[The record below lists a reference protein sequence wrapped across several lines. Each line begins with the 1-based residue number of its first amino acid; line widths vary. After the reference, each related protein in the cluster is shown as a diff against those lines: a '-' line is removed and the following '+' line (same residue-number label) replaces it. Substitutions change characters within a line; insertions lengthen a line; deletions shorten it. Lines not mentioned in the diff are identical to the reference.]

1 MHPLAQSLECRR
13 EQKCLLQIETIFR
26 SELLFNVAAAL
37 DTNNL
42 PIRTGAFRH
51 SLLER
56 QSMENK
62 SDESG
67 SGEPVPQTRRGNN
80 SILIALIIAVLIA
93 MLFFRSE
100 PDADKI
106 KVSFFKDEFK
116 RGNVESV
123 FFGDRKLVGTF
134 KTPPDKPAETVNG
147 VEKIEKDDKDEP
159 VKLREKFYVNL
170 GSDEQSIARLKEELE
185 ESGVDYDN
193 LPPDQTQA
201 IISAI
206 AFIGLPLAILFFLF
220 MMIRRT
226 RSDMMGGGF
235 LSGFSKSPAK
245 RFEANEKMVTFND
258 VAGLEGVK
266 EDLQEIVDYLKTPDK
281 FQKLGGRVPKGVLL
295 NGPPG
300 TGKTLLARAVAGEA
314 EVPFFSVNGS
324 EFIQMFVGVGAS
336 RVRDLFK
343 TAKDQSPSIIFI
355 DEVDAVGRQ
364 RGAGLGGGHDEREQ
378 TLNQILGEMD
388 GFSSNQAVIVVAA
401 TNRPDVLD
409 PALLRPGRFDR
420 HVTVGRPTLNG
431 REAIFKVHVRDVPL
445 GDDVDL
451 RRLAAGT
458 IGLTGADIQ
467 NMVNEAAL
475 WAARQ
480 DKNEVTMDDFD
491 HARDKILM
499 GAKREEVLKG
509 DEKEK
514 TAYHEAGHTL
524 TAWHLDGAH
533 IVHKVTIVPRG
544 RALGVTMYVP
554 NEDRL
559 SMSKRELDHQ
569 LIVLLGGRA
578 AEKLIYNETCVGAEN
593 DLERATSIARKM
605 VTHWGMSPKIGPVS
619 YKTSEEDPF
628 LGREMHRSRQFS
640 EHTQELIDEEVG
652 RILLEADQKA
662 EQLLRE
668 HRSELEKITR
678 ALLEEEELGEKE
690 LTNLIGK
697 SIQVRNRENEANDN
711 PSAESSTQS
720 SDTSKGS

>member
-1 MHPLAQSLECRR
+1 MEKKTDQSEPNRP
-13 EQKCLLQIETIFR
+13 EQQ
-26 SELLFNVAAAL
+26 
-37 DTNNL
+37 
-42 PIRTGAFRH
+42 
-51 SLLER
+51 
-56 QSMENK
+56 EN
-62 SDESG
+62 
-67 SGEPVPQTRRGNN
+67 RRGNN
-80 SILIALIIAVLIA
+80 SLFIAIIFAALFVLLFYNRGEERSLITASFFQSELSRGNIEEVGIAERRVYGKFVTRPDIPEEARPKADPDRNSKAKPEDSDQYLEEFAFNRPTDAGWVTQLESQLKLQNVRYNYLEPDNTQQVIYFIAL
-93 MLFFRSE
+93 
-100 PDADKI
+100 
-106 KVSFFKDEFK
+106 
-116 RGNVESV
+116 
-123 FFGDRKLVGTF
+123 
-134 KTPPDKPAETVNG
+134 
-147 VEKIEKDDKDEP
+147 
-159 VKLREKFYVNL
+159 
-170 GSDEQSIARLKEELE
+170 
-185 ESGVDYDN
+185 
-193 LPPDQTQA
+193 
-201 IISAI
+201 
-206 AFIGLPLAILFFLF
+206 IGLPLGILFFLF
-220 MMIRRT
+220 MMLRRT
-226 RSDMMGGGF
+226 RSDIMGGGF

-245 RFEANEKMVTFND
+245 RFEASEKMVTFKD

-266 EDLQEIVDYLKTPDK
+266 ADLEEIVEFLKTPEK

-314 EVPFFSVNGS
+314 GVPFFSVNGS

-343 TAKDQSPSIIFI
+343 TAKESSPAIIFI
-355 DEVDAVGRQ
+355 DEIDAVGRQ

-388 GFSSNQAVIVVAA
+388 GFAANQAVIVVAA

-420 HVTVGRPTLNG
+420 HITVGRPTMKG

-445 GDDVDL
+445 AEDVEL

-458 IGLTGADIQ
+458 VGLTGADIR

-480 DKNEVTMDDFD
+480 NKKIVGMSDFD

-499 GAKREEVLKG
+499 GAKREEVLQ
-509 DEKEK
+509 DSEKEK

-533 IVHKVTIVPRG
+533 VVHKVTIIPRG
-544 RALGVTMYVP
+544 RALGVTQYVP

-559 SMSKRELDHQ
+559 SISRKELDHQ

-578 AEKLIYNETCVGAEN
+578 AEKIIYNETCVGAEN

-619 YKTSEEDPF
+619 YKTSDEDPF
-628 LGREMHRSRQFS
+628 LGREIHQSRQFS
-640 EHTQELIDEEVG
+640 EHTQELIDEEVA
-652 RILLEADQKA
+652 RILLEADQKS

-668 HRSELEKITR
+668 HRVELEKITK
-678 ALLEEEELGEKE
+678 ALLEHEELGEKE
-690 LTNLIGK
+690 LTDLIGP
-697 SIQVRNRENEANDN
+697 SIQAKMNPKPNESDD
-711 PSAESSTQS
+711 S
-720 SDTSKGS
+720 SDQDNSELTTTSEEDEATESTVNVEDDSSE